1 MKNKRTTARVHTRKV
16 DRMVAK
22 HYAGSALHDM
32 IKSGDFKKKWRRFAG
47 LEGNR
52 RKSRKTA

>member
-1 MKNKRTTARVHTRKV
+1 MKTRTTERIHTRKV

-22 HYAGSALHDM
+22 HYAGGALHGL
-32 IKSGDFKKKWRRFAG
+32 IKAGEFSKNWRRFAG
-47 LEGNR
+47 LEGSR